1 MKEMKLSEILKNVP
15 CELSGFD
22 CEISSVEYDSR
33 KVKKG
38 SLFVAICGYETDGHL
53 YIDSAVKN
61 GAAVVLA
68 QKEVSA
74 AVPVIYTEDTRR
86 ALALSSAAFFGNSAD
101 RLKIIGVTGT
111 NGKTTVTY
119 LVKKVLELAGVKAG
133 IIGTNQNV
141 VGDEVL
147 EAGRTTP
154 ESLDLHAL
162 FKKMEDA
169 GATHVIM
176 EVSSHALALSRT
188 YGINF
193 EVGAFTNLTQDH
205 LDFHKT
211 FEEYYKAKS
220 KLFGQCRRGAVNID
234 DEYGER
240 MVRDSEAPVLTY
252 GITDKADIR
261 AENIR
266 LSERGVI
273 FDVKYGGKT
282 HEVRLGI
289 PGKFSVYNAL
299 TAICVCLQ
307 LGIDFEDIIKGLILA
322 KGVRGRAE
330 VVPLSAP
337 FTVIIDYAHT
347 PDGLEN
353 IINTVRGFAQGRV
366 ITLFGCG
373 GDRDKTKRP
382 IMGDIAGSL
391 SDFAVVTSD
400 NPRTENPSLI
410 IKDILEGMKA
420 YEGKYA
426 AIEDRTE
433 AIRYAMEHAE
443 RGDVII
449 LAGKGH
455 ETYQILPTGK
465 IDYDERVIVKKIF
478 GEMER
483 QNA

>member
-1 MKEMKLSEILKNVP
+1 MKLSEILKNVP
-15 CELSGFD
+15 CKLSGFD
-22 CEISSVEYDSR
+22 CEITSVEYDSR
-33 KVKKG
+33 KVKPG
-38 SLFVAICGYETDGHL
+38 SLFVAICGFETDGHF
-53 YIDSAVKN
+53 YVENAVKN
-61 GAAVVLA
+61 GAAAVLA
-68 QKEVSA
+68 QREVLA
-74 AVPVIYTEDTRR
+74 DVPVIYTEDTRR
-86 ALALSSAAFFGNSAD
+86 GLALSGAAFYGNSAD

-119 LVKKVLELAGVKAG
+119 LVKKILELAGIKAG
-133 IIGTNQNV
+133 IIGTNQNI

-154 ESLDLHAL
+154 ESLDLHEL

-169 GATHVIM
+169 GASHVIM

-193 EVGAFTNLTQDH
+193 EVGAFTNLTRDH

-220 KLFGQCRRGAVNID
+220 KLFSQCRRGAVNID

-240 MVRDSEAPVLTY
+240 MTRDSEAPVMTY
-252 GITDKADIR
+252 GISEKADIR

-273 FDVKYGGKT
+273 FDVQYDGKT

-299 TAICVCLQ
+299 TAITICLE
-307 LGIDFEDIIKGLILA
+307 LGIDFEDIVKGLILA
-322 KGVRGRAE
+322 KGVKGRAE
-330 VVPLSAP
+330 VVPLTAP

-353 IINTVRGFAQGRV
+353 IIKTVRGFARGRV
-366 ITLFGCG
+366 ITVFGCG

-382 IMGDIAGSL
+382 IMGDLAGAL
-391 SDFAVVTSD
+391 SDFVVVTSD
-400 NPRTENPSLI
+400 NPRTENPALI

-420 YEGKYA
+420 HEGKYIA
-426 AIEDRTE
+426 VEDRTK
-433 AIRYAMEHAE
+433 AIKYAMENAKE
-443 RGDVII
+443 GDVII

-455 ETYQILPTGK
+455 ETYQILSTGK
-465 IDYDERVIVKKIF
+465 IDYDERVIVKNIF
-478 GEMER
+478 GGMEK
-483 QNA
+483 